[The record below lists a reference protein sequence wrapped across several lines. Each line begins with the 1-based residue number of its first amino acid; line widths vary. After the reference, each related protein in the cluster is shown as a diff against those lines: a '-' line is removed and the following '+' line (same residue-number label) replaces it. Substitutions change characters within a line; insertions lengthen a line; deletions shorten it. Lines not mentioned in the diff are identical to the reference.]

1 MKTFIL
7 WYLCVLLLLGS
18 FGLLIAHT
26 MLIVGAFKA
35 GEVWVGTGLLLLW
48 PIWLAIGLT
57 LRNG

>member
-26 MLIVGAFKA
+26 ILIVAAFKA
-35 GEVWVGTGLLLLW
+35 GEVWVGTRLLLLW
-48 PIWLAIGLT
+48 PIWLAIGFT